1 MDDLFHSSVKGVV
14 IRDDKILLVEY
25 DEEGTGIHYNLPGG
39 RQRKDETLHEAL
51 RRKMME
57 EAGADVDVG
66 PLLFVYEFIGKN
78 HDYFDGPKHSLSLV
92 FKCHLRPG
100 SEPSMKTCTKPEI
113 GMQTDVTWLPLER
126 FSTVKFWPSVPDA
139 IVQLY
144 KNTQPSSDRY
154 LGDIL

>member
-14 IRDDKILLVEY
+14 IRDGKILLVQY
-25 DEEGTGIHYNLPGG
+25 DEEGVGIHYNLPGG

-66 PLLFVYEFIGKN
+66 PFLFVYEFIGKN
-78 HDYFDGPKHSLSLV
+78 HDYFDGPKHSVSLV
-92 FKCHLRPG
+92 FKCTLRAG
-100 SEPSMKTCTKPEI
+100 SEPSITTCTKPEI
-113 GMQTDVTWLPLER
+113 GKQTDVEWVPLER
-126 FSTVKFWPSVPDA
+126 FGAIVFWPGVPDK
-139 IVQLY
+139 IVTLY
-144 KNTQPSSDRY
+144 NRTERADDRY